1 MVVLSN
7 TDQFGLCV
15 ALIPVATGLE
25 AERDDI
31 RSAPAA
37 VLGGLVKLFFV
48 IGVIQILSL
57 VYKYI

>member
-1 MVVLSN
+1 V
-7 TDQFGLCV
+7 T
-15 ALIPVATGLE
+15 T
-25 AERDDI
+25 
-31 RSAPAA
+31 